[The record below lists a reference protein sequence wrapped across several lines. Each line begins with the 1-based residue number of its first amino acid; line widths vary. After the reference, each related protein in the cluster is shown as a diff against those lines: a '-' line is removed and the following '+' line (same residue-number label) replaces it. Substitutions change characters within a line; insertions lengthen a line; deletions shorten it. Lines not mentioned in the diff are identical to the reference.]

1 MLTATRV
8 VVLALG
14 SAVALPAWAEIADVS
29 VDAEAHCDASTA
41 ATRSSSAIQMAPQ
54 IFLDYGVVNGNDAT
68 TGAGGI
74 VSLPPTQRLTF
85 GLRYSFSQLFQGVS
99 DRQRAAAECN
109 RYRAAAG
116 LARFVVENREQLS
129 PAALDAKI
137 QVLKQALPK
146 AEEIVRGL
154 RSAVEH
160 QHATADELEATQLR
174 FDDFQSEIVTAEA
187 LKAGL
192 PPRAQLETPD
202 ALIKQHRDADAEVG
216 RLEARLRQAQAWDV
230 QIRGGYDQFF
240 GLRDTLP
247 LFGVISL
254 TVNPAAIYQPFAESA
269 AARARARAVRY
280 ENDGAEQKAELLASR
295 LRELLAGERRRLG
308 QVRALVA
315 DVGERLRLLNEL
327 ESDKLR
333 RFRDA
338 TFFDYVRLK
347 AELEF
352 LRVHTNDL
360 AASLGESGNGPETRV
375 ESRRASHGG

>member
-1 MLTATRV
+1 
-8 VVLALG
+8 
-14 SAVALPAWAEIADVS
+14 
-29 VDAEAHCDASTA
+29 
-41 ATRSSSAIQMAPQ
+41 MAPQ

-202 ALIKQHRDADAEVG
+202 ALHQAASRRRRRG
-216 RLEARLRQAQAWDV
+216 REARGAAAPGAK
-230 QIRGGYDQFF
+230 RGTC
-240 GLRDTLP
+240 R
-247 LFGVISL
+247 
-254 TVNPAAIYQPFAESA
+254 SA
-269 AARARARAVRY
+269 AATI
-280 ENDGAEQKAELLASR
+280 DSSGC
-295 LRELLAGERRRLG
+295 
-308 QVRALVA
+308 
-315 DVGERLRLLNEL
+315 
-327 ESDKLR
+327 
-333 RFRDA
+333 A
-338 TFFDYVRLK
+338 TRCRCS
-347 AELEF
+347 A
-352 LRVHTNDL
+352 
-360 AASLGESGNGPETRV
+360 
-375 ESRRASHGG
+375 